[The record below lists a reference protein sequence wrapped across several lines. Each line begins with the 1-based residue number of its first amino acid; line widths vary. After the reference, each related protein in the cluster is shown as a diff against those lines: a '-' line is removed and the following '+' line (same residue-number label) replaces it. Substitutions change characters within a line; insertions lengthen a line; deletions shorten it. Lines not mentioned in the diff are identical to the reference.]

1 MAMFGGEEK
10 MEEAAETIVGLDVT
24 IKGNFKSP
32 SNIVVNGTVK
42 GKVDTKASVEVGEQ
56 ALIEGSVAAKKVTVS
71 GAIQGNVEGSENI
84 EITPTGK
91 VYGDITTSNLVIQS
105 GATFVGK
112 STMFE
117 KGEEGEIPASDAEEV
132 EETESIKET
141 NAEIAEDRERE
152 EVIQ

>member
-10 MEEAAETIVGLDVT
+10 MEAQAETIVGLDVT

-42 GKVDTKASVEVGEQ
+42 GKVVTKTSVEVGEK
-56 ALIEGSVAAKKVTVS
+56 ALVEGSVSAKKVTVS
-71 GAIQGNVEGSENI
+71 GAIQGNVEGSESI

-91 VYGDITTSNLVIQS
+91 IYGDIATSNLIIQS
-105 GATFVGK
+105 GAVFVGK
-112 STMFE
+112 SMMFE
-117 KGEEGEIPASDAEEV
+117 KGEEGEASDSEVEE
-132 EETESIKET
+132 EETESTEET
-141 NAEIAEDRERE
+141 TAEVAEDRERE

>member
-10 MEEAAETIVGLDVT
+10 MEQAAETIVGLDVT

-42 GKVDTKASVEVGEQ
+42 GKVDTKACVEVGEQ
-56 ALIEGSVAAKKVTVS
+56 ALIEGSVSAKKVTVS
-71 GAIQGNVEGSENI
+71 GAIQGNVEGSESI

-91 VYGDITTSNLVIQS
+91 IYGDISTSNLIIQS

-117 KGEEGEIPASDAEEV
+117 KETEEAKAQDFEKGET
-132 EETESIKET
+132 EETQEMPSET
-141 NAEIAEDRERE
+141 TEDRERE
-152 EVIQ
+152 EVTQ